1 MAVQEV
7 ESSLIKSLE
16 RDGESVTVT
25 FKSNGARYRYD
36 EVTDKE
42 YSDWIGS
49 ASVGG
54 YFLSNIKKSKTYEKV

>member
-36 EVTDKE
+36 GVTDQE
-42 YSDWIGS
+42 YGDWIGS

-54 YFLSNIKKSKTYEKV
+54 YFLANIKKSKTCTKV

>member
-1 MAVQEV
+1 MAVQEM

-36 EVTDKE
+36 GVTDQE
-42 YSDWIGS
+42 YSNWIG
-49 ASVGG
+49 ATSVGS
-54 YFLSNIKKSKTYEKV
+54 YFLSFIKKSKTCTKV